1 MTRLL
6 AKLGVKKASLVAWV
20 GAQSLLFGLF
30 WHR

>member
-20 GAQSLLFGLF
+20 GAQSLFLPILA
-30 WHR
+30 